1 MYRSIDVSGTGS
13 ACYQSASNEE
23 MAARGYFQT
32 RIPRERNLTTSV
44 PVFDTVGCLAER
56 SPFRLKTGPFCF
68 QAKMADE
75 TKGKK

>member
-1 MYRSIDVSGTGS
+1 M
-13 ACYQSASNEE
+13 
-23 MAARGYFQT
+23 
-32 RIPRERNLTTSV
+32 TSV

-75 TKGKK
+75 TKGKKERKKRRNRENDRIGRR